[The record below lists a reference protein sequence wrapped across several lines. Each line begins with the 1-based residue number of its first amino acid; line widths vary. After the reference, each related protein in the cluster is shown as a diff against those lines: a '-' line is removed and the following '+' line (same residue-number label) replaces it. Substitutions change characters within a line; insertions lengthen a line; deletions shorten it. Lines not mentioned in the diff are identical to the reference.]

1 MDGTATL
8 NMYEFKE
15 LPVAA
20 PVQTN
25 NFVTREEFEQ
35 VVAQLKAALTP
46 ATITP
51 QTAPPQTKPVLK
63 EF

>member
-1 MDGTATL
+1 
-8 NMYEFKE
+8 
-15 LPVAA
+15 
-20 PVQTN
+20 
-25 NFVTREEFEQ
+25 VTRDEFEQ
-35 VVAQLKAALTP
+35 IVAQLKAALTP